1 MLSALQRLSGR
12 VLVVVAQDDAAAGRV
27 AEVYLRTLVPGS
39 ASMVSPSDMAA
50 AAGEFGTVA
59 VFCSDVAKFLCFDYA
74 LVQLCLERLRPGG
87 CVLARLGGLDEQSA
101 AGLETAGLFGGGVDC
116 SVTGKVATP
125 EGRLSAD
132 FSCLKPTWSAGASA
146 TLPGAAD
153 VIDESSLL
161 EGDVP
166 APQGLGK
173 SDCSTKKK
181 ACANCSCGRKE
192 LEDKVGAEEAKKVLE
207 NGKARSSCG
216 SCYLGDAFR
225 CDGCPYRGLPAF
237 KPGSKVELS
246 AGETETTGQLG
257 MRLDVDDSTLV
268 IGGEQELLGGG
279 GLLQTGG
286 KLMISVN

>member
-1 MLSALQRLSGR
+1 MLSALQRLHGR

-27 AEVYLRTLVPGS
+27 AEAYLQTLVPGS
-39 ASMVSPSDMAA
+39 ASLASPGDMAA

-59 VFCSDVAKFLCFDYA
+59 IFCSDVPTFLCFDYA
-74 LVQLCLERLRPGG
+74 LVQRCLERLRPGG
-87 CVLARLGGLDEQSA
+87 CVLARLGGLDEPAA

-116 SVTGKVATP
+116 SVKSKVATQA
-125 EGRLSAD
+125 GGLSAE
-132 FSCLKPTWSAGASA
+132 FSCVKPSWAAGASA
-146 TLPGAAD
+146 VLPGAAD

-161 EGDVP
+161 EDVP
-166 APQGLGK
+166 APQGKGK
-173 SDCSTKKK
+173 SDCSSKPK

-192 LEDKVGAEEAKKVLE
+192 LEDKLGAEEAKKQLE

-257 MRLDVDDSTLV
+257 MRLDIDDSTLV
-268 IGGEQELLGGG
+268 VGGEHELSAG
-279 GLLQTGG
+279 GLLQSGG